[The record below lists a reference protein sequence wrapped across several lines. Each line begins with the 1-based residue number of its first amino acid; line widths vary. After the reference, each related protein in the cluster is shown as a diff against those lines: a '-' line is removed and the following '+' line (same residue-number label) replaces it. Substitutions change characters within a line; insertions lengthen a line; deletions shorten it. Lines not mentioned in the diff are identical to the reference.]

1 MGEINLPRDQQDAL
15 AAIDTRDLQGIIEEA
30 VREERSGT
38 LRQALL
44 RCGPYVE
51 THLHYFERA
60 LAAHTKAK
68 AARKRAETASALQR
82 AGYDLS
88 SAVADMKRRV
98 ETERKDGELFFV
110 EDSIRPPYRFSK
122 QLSVRVSYR
131 WRRAVADPWMFGSIT
146 FHHDVDLRPDYALPT
161 PKRKP
166 SAAKQERDLQDRLY
180 QVWEHLMRGALYSVR
195 DYFKDGGD
203 GDAIPDTFRATVDN
217 YSRGLNNYSTQF
229 WRNQPSDRA
238 R

>member
-1 MGEINLPRDQQDAL
+1 MGEINLPREQQDAL
-15 AAIDTRDLQGIIEEA
+15 AAIDTRELQGIIEEA

-51 THLHYFERA
+51 TQLHYFERA

-82 AGYDLS
+82 AAYDVS

-98 ETERKDGELFFV
+98 ETERRDGELFFV
-110 EDSIRPPYRFSK
+110 EDSIRPPYRFSR

-131 WRRAVADPWMFGSIT
+131 WRRTVDDQWMFGSIT
-146 FHHDVDLRPDYALPT
+146 SHHEVDLRPDYTLPA

-203 GDAIPDTFRATVDN
+203 GDAIPGTFQTTVDS

-229 WRNQPSDRA
+229 WRNQPSDR
-238 R
+238 